1 MAVAMKLRFWTM
13 AHDGDGPSSCEDLQ
27 QSQREF
33 LAVIP
38 NHAVAAV
45 KALALK

>member
-1 MAVAMKLRFWTM
+1 MM
-13 AHDGDGPSSCEDLQ
+13 GDGPLSCEDLR

-33 LAVIP
+33 LALIL